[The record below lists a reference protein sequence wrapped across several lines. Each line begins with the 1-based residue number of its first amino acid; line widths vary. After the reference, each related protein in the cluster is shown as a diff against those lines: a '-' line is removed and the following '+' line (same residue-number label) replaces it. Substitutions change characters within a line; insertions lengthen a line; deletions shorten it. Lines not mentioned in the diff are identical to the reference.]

1 MEQKSMITNTAAIYM
16 GGLMKVSLHMIGH
29 Y

>member
-1 MEQKSMITNTAAIYM
+1 MEQKSVITNTAATYM